1 MKVLVNKFIDYI
13 KNEKN
18 YSEYTVKNY
27 ETDLVL
33 FINFLTKEHIDNI
46 NDINYK
52 IIRLYLQELYN
63 KKYSKKTI
71 SRHISSLRS
80 FFKYLLKEA
89 VIKTNPTIL
98 ITNPKEDKKLP
109 QFLYYSEVETI
120 LSIPNRNIPFGQRD
134 ALILELLYSTGIRV
148 GELVNIKISDIN
160 MYNETIKILGKGN
173 KERYVLY
180 GNVCKDVLDLYLQN
194 GRNKI
199 ASNVTNDYLLLNKNG
214 EHLTDRGIRLIID
227 KIINQGSIKKHISPH
242 VLRHTFATH
251 MLNEGA
257 DLKTV
262 QELLGH
268 ANLATTQV
276 YTHISNERLR
286 SVYLNSHPRAKKGGN
301 D

>member
-1 MKVLVNKFIDYI
+1 MTVLINDFIDYI

-18 YSEYTVKNY
+18 YSFHTVANY
-27 ETDLVL
+27 EKDLDT
-33 FINFLTKEHIDNI
+33 FIFFLKREEIKKVKDID
-46 NDINYK
+46 YK
-52 IIRLYLQELYN
+52 VIRLYLQELYN
-63 KKYSKKTI
+63 KRYSKKTI

-80 FFKYLLKEA
+80 FFKYLLKENK
-89 VIKTNPTIL
+89 IKVNPTSL

-109 QFLYYSEVETI
+109 NFLYYPEVEQ
-120 LSIPNRNIPFGQRD
+120 LLNIPDKNTSFGQRD
-134 ALILELLYSTGIRV
+134 FLILELLYSTGIRV
-148 GELVNIKISDIN
+148 SELVNIKINDIN
-160 MYNETIKILGKGN
+160 IYNETIKILGKGN

-180 GNVCKDVLDLYLQN
+180 GEVCKQALEIYLN
-194 GRNKI
+194 DGRIKLLNKNN
-199 ASNVTNDYLLLNKNG
+199 SDYLLLNKNG
-214 EHLTDRGIRLIID
+214 TSLTDRGIRLIID
-227 KIINQGSIKKHISPH
+227 KIIQKGAIKKHISPH

-276 YTHISNERLR
+276 YTHVSNERLR